1 MGCVPSVTLS
11 LSLLWRG
18 EGRYFAFLPS
28 RSYHNYIGRLYG
40 GPLRFGQLCAR
51 TSSVCLLSRTP
62 LPPDSYMEITR
73 LMKSLGTLYLIVERS
88 ILSGGIQTDVF
99 VLYNF
104 VRRPHFF
111 SGVVLII

>member
-1 MGCVPSVTLS
+1 M
-11 LSLLWRG
+11 
-18 EGRYFAFLPS
+18 
-28 RSYHNYIGRLYG
+28 
-40 GPLRFGQLCAR
+40 
-51 TSSVCLLSRTP
+51 
-62 LPPDSYMEITR
+62 PPDSYMEITR

-104 VRRPHFF
+104 VRRLHFF

>member
-1 MGCVPSVTLS
+1 M
-11 LSLLWRG
+11 LL
-18 EGRYFAFLPS
+18 
-28 RSYHNYIGRLYG
+28 RL
-40 GPLRFGQLCAR
+40 GQLCAR

-104 VRRPHFF
+104 VRRLHFF